1 MKSGFKHLVQCH
13 CVLPQ
18 YRKRKEPLFH
28 KFVVF
33 SIVDEF
39 DQVQNK
45 LAQCNNCGAIH
56 NVYDLC
62 KSEIIVGMDESRT
75 IRTVADI
82 IPQLSQDLSQ
92 ILSENDCDMAT
103 WEQALFYHENKVYN
117 FPIVLSKERA
127 AGFTSIKTVVI
138 TEGNR
143 LKVETHTRKED
154 IQGEYVIS

>member
-1 MKSGFKHLVQCH
+1 MKKGFKHLVQCH

-18 YRKRKEPLFH
+18 FRKRKEPLFH

-39 DQVQNK
+39 DQVSNK

-56 NVYDLC
+56 NVYDIC

-75 IRTVADI
+75 IKTVADI
-82 IPQLSQDLSQ
+82 ITQLPQDLSS
-92 ILSENDCDMAT
+92 IMSDNDCDMAT
-103 WEQALFYHENKVYN
+103 WEQALFFYENNVHDE
-117 FPIVLSKERA
+117 PIILSKEK
-127 AGFTSIKTVVI
+127 AGNITSIKTVMI

-143 LKVETHTRKED
+143 LKVENHIRKED
-154 IQGEYVIS
+154 IEGEYVIS